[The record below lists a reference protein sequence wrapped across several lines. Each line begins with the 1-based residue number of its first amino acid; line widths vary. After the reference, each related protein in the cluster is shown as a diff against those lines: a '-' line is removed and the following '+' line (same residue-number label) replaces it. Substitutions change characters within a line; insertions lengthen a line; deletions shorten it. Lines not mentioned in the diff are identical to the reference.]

1 MNYELCI
8 NDNVKDFIKKHLK
21 DDVNKLAL
29 SKFPEGID
37 REFVIR
43 QIHARQVLDKKL
55 PSWAEN
61 DELIFPKKLSLEQ
74 CSSELTAK
82 YKTTLLSTKPHET
95 TRKEFSA
102 NSCNLVDEDLVEE
115 KLSTKPHEIIRKEF
129 SANSCDLVD
138 EDLVEEKLSTK
149 PHETTRKEFS
159 ANSCN
164 LVDEE
169 KSTKPHETSRKG
181 FSADSCNLV
190 DEDLVDEEKSTKP
203 HETPRKEFSA
213 DSCNLAD
220 EHLVDEEKSTKPH
233 EMTRKG
239 FSADSCNL
247 VDEDLVYEKRI
258 LVDLTGGMGV
268 DTAFLSD
275 DFDKAY
281 YVEMQEELC
290 EIAKHNFKIL
300 NKNIEV
306 VNDNAEH
313 FLTICDKVD
322 CIYLDPARRDE
333 YGRKMVSL
341 HDCSPDVAELQDV
354 LLEKAKTIIVKLSPM
369 LDIDIVK
376 KELKNIKKIDVVA
389 VRNEC
394 KELVVVLGQ
403 QTTDNGQQTLPMSH
417 GSQLKAIDLREN
429 WNFNFTEDE
438 EQNAEWTLADTVGK
452 YLYEP
457 GVACMKAGCF
467 KLLSQRYGL
476 DKLHRN
482 SHLYTSDELVSDFPG
497 RIFEVVNVVPFHKK
511 TKKEISSIC
520 QQTTDNRQQTDSKLT
535 AQNSKLK
542 ASVTVRNFPLSAE
555 ELKKNLGLQDGSEF
569 YIFGT
574 TMKGEKKVVVLTK
587 KL

>member
-82 YKTTLLSTKPHET
+82 YKTTLLFTKPHEM
-95 TRKEFSA
+95 TRKGFST
-102 NSCNLVDEDLVEE
+102 NSCNLVDED
-115 KLSTKPHEIIRKEF
+115 
-129 SANSCDLVD
+129 
-138 EDLVEEKLSTK
+138 
-149 PHETTRKEFS
+149 
-159 ANSCN
+159 

-169 KSTKPHETSRKG
+169 KSTKPHEITRKE

-190 DEDLVDEEKSTKP
+190 DEDLVDEEKSTKL
-203 HETPRKEFSA
+203 HEITRKEISADSCNLVDEHLVDEEKSTNLHESSRKEFSA
-213 DSCNLAD
+213 DSCNLVD
-220 EHLVDEEKSTKPH
+220 EHLVD
-233 EMTRKG
+233 
-239 FSADSCNL
+239 
-247 VDEDLVYEKRI
+247 EKRI

-300 NKNIEV
+300 NKNVEV
-306 VNDNAEH
+306 VNDSAEH
-313 FLTICDKVD
+313 FLTICDNVD

-341 HDCSPDVAELQDV
+341 HDCSPDVAELQDI
-354 LLEKAKTIIVKLSPM
+354 LLEKAKTVIVKLSPM

-394 KELVVVLGQ
+394 KELLVVLGQ

-429 WNFNFTEDE
+429 WNFDFTEDE
-438 EQNAEWTLADTVGK
+438 EQNAEWTLADNVGK

-467 KLLSQRYGL
+467 KLLSQKYNL

-482 SHLYTSDELVSDFPG
+482 SHLYTSDELASDFPG
-497 RIFEVVNVVPFHKK
+497 RIFEVVNTVPFDKK
-511 TKKEISSIC
+511 TKKNIWTLSFEDAKT
-520 QQTTDNRQQTDSKLT
+520 QRRKDAKNDSESLSLCDSATIK
-535 AQNSKLK
+535 K
-542 ASVTVRNFPLSAE
+542 ASVATRNFPLSAE
-555 ELKKNLGLQDGSEF
+555 ELKKNLGLQDGSDF

-574 TMKGEKKVVVLTK
+574 TMKGEKKVIVLTK